1 MAFSYEVCPS
11 SERQPQLGLMEAPG
25 QQSILPG
32 APGCSN
38 ILGVLSRAW
47 LGRTGS
53 GQGASMGQGNLPRA
67 RAPSPPPVMSNP
79 VSPVGSQG
87 LCATLAPALPPPP
100 LSPCKAGHWDGQS
113 APVAPGQDALAQAGG
128 RGQHLPEGGPRSPGC
143 STFCGLRGARDV
155 SEQQSKGPVS
165 PCKHRWVRN
174 RHSPAPG
181 MSRGRL
187 GVPWQRQLRR
197 KLFASLCWMVERSC
211 FTPVPRLKGS
221 WATPVPE

>member
-1 MAFSYEVCPS
+1 MAFSYKVCPS

-38 ILGVLSRAW
+38 ILGVLSGAW

-67 RAPSPPPVMSNP
+67 LPRLLSCQTLCLPSGPRVCVPPLP
-79 VSPVGSQG
+79 
-87 LCATLAPALPPPP
+87 PALPPPS

-113 APVAPGQDALAQAGG
+113 SPVAPGQDTLAQAGG
-128 RGQHLPEGGPRSPGC
+128 PGQHLPEGCPRSSGC

-155 SEQQSKGPVS
+155 SEEQSKGLVS
-165 PCKHRWVRN
+165 PCKQRWVWN

-181 MSRGRL
+181 MSRGGL

-197 KLFASLCWMVERSC
+197 KLFASLCWVALVAGEKQFHPRS
-211 FTPVPRLKGS
+211 RG
-221 WATPVPE
+221 